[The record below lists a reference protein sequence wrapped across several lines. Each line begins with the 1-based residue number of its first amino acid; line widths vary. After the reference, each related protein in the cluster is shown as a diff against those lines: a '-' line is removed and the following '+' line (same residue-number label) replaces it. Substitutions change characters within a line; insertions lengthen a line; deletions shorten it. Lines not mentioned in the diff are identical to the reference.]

1 MGHRLA
7 IRVFSRCTRSS
18 KLGGIRKTDERVPAP
33 EGSLRAALQSLP
45 DVRRGQGKVHPLDG
59 MLALAACALLCGC
72 RSLYAISQWGR
83 ECGPQLRAALWLPAE
98 RGPSVATLHRTFR
111 RLDHAAFERVLGQW
125 FAAQGLQPE
134 KALAIDGKTLRGL
147 HGEELPGVHLVAAYA
162 HQTQVVLAQAETVGK
177 GHELAGVQAVLAA
190 LPGRLLAGRAVT
202 GDALL
207 ATCALCR
214 QIVRNGR
221 TISSS

>member
-1 MGHRLA
+1 MN
-7 IRVFSRCTRSS
+7 
-18 KLGGIRKTDERVPAP
+18 KTDGRQTAP
-33 EGSLRAALQSLP
+33 EGSLRAALQTLP

-59 MLALAACALLCGC
+59 MLALAVCALLCGC

-83 ECGPQLRAALWLPAE
+83 ECEPELRVALGLRAE
-98 RGPSVATLHRTFR
+98 RGPSVATLHRAFR

-134 KALAIDGKTLRGL
+134 EALAIDGKTLRGI
-147 HGEELPGVHLVAAYA
+147 HGEEIPGVHLVAAYA
-162 HQTQVVLAQAETVGK
+162 HRTRVVLAQAETVGK

-190 LPGRLLAGRAVT
+190 LPGRLLAGRVVT

-207 ATCALCR
+207 AQRALCR
-214 QIVRNGR
+214 QIVRKGG